1 MVVAKTE
8 PNQFIAFL
16 ESSQDLEIARE
27 AFKSVNLKNVEIIQG
42 GVKEAITLFSQ
53 RTSPRYL
60 IVDVSKS
67 DLPVSDLSRLSEVCE
82 PGVIVLAVGE
92 RNDVGLYRDLMRL
105 GIFEYVVSPLF
116 PEILTRAIKSMI
128 FGEEKTKSGQSKTG
142 KVISFVGSRGGVGTT
157 FLSTNF
163 AAILSKE
170 KARRSVVLDL
180 DLQFGTVPLYFDLKP
195 SYGLRDVLEN
205 PDRIDN
211 VFIERLLTPV
221 NDRLFIIGSE
231 EPLDEVMKYKTEGLE
246 VLISY
251 LAKQFHYV
259 IIDVPHYSNA
269 ITRSVLG
276 SSHILVLVTDSS
288 LGGLRDSGRLI
299 SLFGGEGTG
308 RRVIVVMNK
317 MGNYVKNEVKVTDFE
332 QALNHKINHVIDFDN
347 FNPLDCINNA
357 KTLVNQE
364 SALSGSIRKI
374 VDDVIGARP
383 MSDSKNIITNFLKML
398 KLK

>member
-8 PNQFIAFL
+8 PNQFITFL
-16 ESSQDLEIARE
+16 ENSQDLEVARE
-27 AFKSVNLKNVEIIQG
+27 AFKSINLKNVEIIQG
-42 GVKEAITLFSQ
+42 GIKEAIALFSK

-116 PEILTRAIKSMI
+116 PEILTRSIKSMV
-128 FGEEKTKSGQSKTG
+128 FGEEKGKSGQSKTG
-142 KVISFVGSRGGVGTT
+142 KIISFVGSRGGVGTT
-157 FLSTNF
+157 FLATNF
-163 AAILSKE
+163 SAILSKE

-221 NDRLFIIGSE
+221 SDRLFIIGS
-231 EPLDEVMKYKTEGLE
+231 
-246 VLISY
+246 
-251 LAKQFHYV
+251 
-259 IIDVPHYSNA
+259 
-269 ITRSVLG
+269 
-276 SSHILVLVTDSS
+276 
-288 LGGLRDSGRLI
+288 
-299 SLFGGEGTG
+299 
-308 RRVIVVMNK
+308 
-317 MGNYVKNEVKVTDFE
+317 
-332 QALNHKINHVIDFDN
+332 
-347 FNPLDCINNA
+347 
-357 KTLVNQE
+357 
-364 SALSGSIRKI
+364 
-374 VDDVIGARP
+374 
-383 MSDSKNIITNFLKML
+383 
-398 KLK
+398 